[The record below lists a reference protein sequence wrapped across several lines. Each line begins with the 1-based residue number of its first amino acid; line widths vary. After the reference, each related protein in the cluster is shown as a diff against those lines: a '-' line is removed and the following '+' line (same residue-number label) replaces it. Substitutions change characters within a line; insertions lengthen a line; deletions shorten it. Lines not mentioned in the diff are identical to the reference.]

1 MVIMAR
7 NSRNKQSHLRIYFL
21 LLLLLTPVS
30 LLLLPSDYFDQGE
43 SICISKL
50 ISKSDCP
57 GCGMTRA
64 IQHSLHFDFD
74 RACAYNK
81 LVVVILP
88 LLIIVW
94 FRQISRCVKIIRSE
108 RKSEPV

>member
-1 MVIMAR
+1 MVR
-7 NSRNKQSHLRIYFL
+7 HSRNKQSHLRIFFL
-21 LLLLLTPVS
+21 LLLILAPVS

-50 ISKSDCP
+50 IANTDCP

-64 IQHSLHFDFD
+64 IQHILHFEFD
-74 RACAYNK
+74 RAYDYNK

-94 FRQISRCVKIIRSE
+94 FKEISRCVKIIRSE
-108 RKSEPV
+108 RKSELV